1 MIRKLF
7 AILGLLLLGTT
18 ADAQTP
24 EFKPIDTNALIVR
37 PVDQATGFFSGATRT
52 ISRAVANAIQADGIT
67 RTVNALFGRE
77 SQPTPVMSNGINPGA
92 YPTYRSPL
100 FHAQPINAYRR

>member
-7 AILGLLLLGTT
+7 TILGLLLLGTT

-52 ISRAVANAIQADGIT
+52 ISRIVANAIQADGIT

-100 FHAQPINAYRR
+100 FHAQPINTYR